1 MLLCLRGPDIAIQTA
16 GANGKLELDFAI
28 DRTGRVAPAH
38 AARYAE
44 FGAWIRQCYGSPVA
58 RTTPAPGAREVV
70 LALPPGVAIDRVM
83 IQEDQTNGQC
93 VAGYIVD
100 AFAGGEWTV
109 VARGVTI
116 GNKRIEVF
124 AAPIVASVVRL
135 TVTDVFDRPT
145 LSNFAA
151 FAPQPCALPSTAVR
165 AGMFVFL

>member
-1 MLLCLRGPDIAIQTA
+1 M
-16 GANGKLELDFAI
+16 
-28 DRTGRVAPAH
+28 
-38 AARYAE
+38 
-44 FGAWIRQCYGSPVA
+44 
-58 RTTPAPGAREVV
+58 V

-135 TVTDVFDRPT
+135 TVTDVFDTPT

-165 AGMFVFL
+165 GGMFVFVTACPKQRRASFSDVRCSVRVLRECTERWG